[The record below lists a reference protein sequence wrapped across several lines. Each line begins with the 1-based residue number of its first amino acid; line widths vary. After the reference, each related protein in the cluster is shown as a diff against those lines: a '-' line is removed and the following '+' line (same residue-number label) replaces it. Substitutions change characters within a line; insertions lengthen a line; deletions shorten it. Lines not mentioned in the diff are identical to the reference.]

1 VPRKNPTSL
10 LLARLFLITALQMHG
25 SAATA
30 SGMTGSPWSVVAD
43 VGSVVIQV
51 HWVSIA
57 ELKTAARS
65 YGKRPN
71 AKPLGFSV
79 LTQDVESGKFAC
91 DVYLLD
97 QPLRVGDRATA
108 TLGHEI
114 AHCLG
119 FSHE

>member
-1 VPRKNPTSL
+1 
-10 LLARLFLITALQMHG
+10 MHG

-30 SGMTGSPWSVVAD
+30 SGSTGAPWNVVAD
-43 VGSVVIQV
+43 VGQVVIQV
-51 HWVSIA
+51 HWVTIG
-57 ELKTAARS
+57 ELKIAARS
-65 YGKRPN
+65 YGKRPT
-71 AKPLGFSV
+71 AKPMGFSV
-79 LTQDVESGKFAC
+79 LTQDVASGEFAC
-91 DVYLLD
+91 HVYLLD